1 MAVALVATLTGAAV
15 RGGGASTASTVL
27 LKARPGAGSQLASSV
42 GTGATWAA
50 ATSAAGFA
58 DQVLASAPV
67 LPGARPW
74 RGKVPSVLGQA
85 PMGVG
90 GTSDLHRFYLVSGAT
105 ASELPGYVTDHLPK
119 AKLESSGLGSQL
131 DEFLFVLPTW
141 GQHEYQA
148 ALEYATSTSAGEPC
162 SSPSPGATSGAAC
175 LLRLDAVTTW
185 EPSRSA
191 AEVVPRGDLARVTGF
206 ASATTFRPSTGPV
219 VVTLG
224 PASSARLVRVFDS
237 LPLGGGAGCH
247 EDVTLYEIQFWPAA
261 GPGPQYEVQGEGC
274 AAVVLVSVG
283 AKVLH
288 PPSDSTCSLLKLV
301 RALLPPTAKATRAP
315 IGACPSRAAFMAR
328 SK

>member
-131 DEFLFVLPTW
+131 DEFLFVLPH
-141 GQHEYQA
+141 GA
-148 ALEYATSTSAGEPC
+148 STSIRPR
-162 SSPSPGATSGAAC
+162 SST
-175 LLRLDAVTTW
+175 
-185 EPSRSA
+185 
-191 AEVVPRGDLARVTGF
+191 PR
-206 ASATTFRPSTGPV
+206 RPAPES
-219 VVTLG
+219 
-224 PASSARLVRVFDS
+224 
-237 LPLGGGAGCH
+237 
-247 EDVTLYEIQFWPAA
+247 
-261 GPGPQYEVQGEGC
+261 
-274 AAVVLVSVG
+274 
-283 AKVLH
+283 
-288 PPSDSTCSLLKLV
+288 LV
-301 RALLPPTAKATRAP
+301 RALALEPPLVPPACSGWTR
-315 IGACPSRAAFMAR
+315 
-328 SK
+328 